1 MERCPHCGVRAIS
14 LSARFRASAAS
25 PAICPS
31 CGQPCSVNPDVFG
44 LLAAVLHIALIAGAV
59 ASLWLWSWLP
69 IAGSALLYVV
79 AIAAALAWGPLKA
92 LPAAEVR
99 ASRAV
104 LVVVLLAIGV
114 MVLAV
119 VVLH

>member
-1 MERCPHCGVRAIS
+1 
-14 LSARFRASAAS
+14 
-25 PAICPS
+25 
-31 CGQPCSVNPDVFG
+31 
-44 LLAAVLHIALIAGAV
+44 
-59 ASLWLWSWLP
+59 
-69 IAGSALLYVV
+69 LLYVV